1 MPYISY
7 LISIFLFYVCLFSAD
22 LLYAQNSSKSQTVR
36 IDGSSTVFLI
46 TEAVAE
52 EFLKVKPRIRVVVG
66 VSGTGGGFKKFLRG
80 ETDITNASRKI
91 KDSEIKEAKRK
102 KVQYLEIP
110 IAYDGISI
118 VVNKK
123 NDWVDFLTTAEL
135 KKIWQ
140 PKSNVKT
147 WRDVRKNWP
156 STKMRLYGPGTDSG
170 TFDYFTEAINGKTQA
185 SRSDFNRSEDDNI
198 LVQGVASD
206 KGALGY
212 FGYAYYVENKN
223 KIKLVPV
230 KHKQVTH
237 LPTPAS
243 IKSGQYSPL
252 SRQLFIYVNQ
262 ASLTKSY
269 VRNFLKFYLEKVSS
283 LLNEVGYIPLS
294 KQDYASSLG
303 LIKKS
308 KTITTRRSTSDMKD
322 KNKTTK

>member
-1 MPYISY
+1 MPYLSC
-7 LISIFLFYVCLFSAD
+7 LISISLLYFCVLSNH
-22 LLYAQNSSKSQTVR
+22 LLYAQNTHKSQTVR

-52 EFLKVKPRIRVVVG
+52 EFLKVKPRTRVLVG

-91 KDSEIKEAKRK
+91 KSSEIKEAQRR

-123 NDWVDFLTTAEL
+123 NDWADSLTTAEL

-147 WRDVRKNWP
+147 WKDVRKSWP
-156 STKMRLYGPGTDSG
+156 STKMHLYGPGTDSG
-170 TFDYFTEAINGKTQA
+170 TFDYFTEAINGKAQA

-198 LVQGVASD
+198 LVQGVAND

-212 FGYAYYVENKN
+212 FGYAYYTENKDR
-223 KIKLVPV
+223 IKLVPV
-230 KHKQVTH
+230 KHKDKAYS
-237 LPTPAS
+237 PTPAN
-243 IKSGQYSPL
+243 IKDGSYSPL
-252 SRQLFIYVNQ
+252 SRQLFLYVNQ
-262 ASLTKSY
+262 ASLTKLY
-269 VRNFLKFYLEKVSS
+269 VRAFLKFYLEKVSS
-283 LLNEVGYIPLS
+283 LLNEVGYVPLS
-294 KQDYASSLG
+294 KSDYTSSLN
-303 LIKKS
+303 LIKK
-308 KTITTRRSTSDMKD
+308 KQK
-322 KNKTTK
+322 

>member
-1 MPYISY
+1 MPYLSY
-7 LISIFLFYVCLFSAD
+7 LISMLLFYLCLFSAQPT
-22 LLYAQNSSKSQTVR
+22 YSQKSSSSQTVR

-80 ETDITNASRKI
+80 EIDITNASR
-91 KDSEIKEAKRK
+91 EIKESEKKEAQKR

-110 IAYDGISI
+110 VAYDGISI

-123 NDWVDFLTTAEL
+123 NNWMDFVTTSEL

-147 WRDVRKNWP
+147 WKDIRKNWP
-156 STKMRLYGPGTDSG
+156 STKIHLYGPGTDSG
-170 TFDYFTEAINGKTQA
+170 TFDYFTEAINGETQA
-185 SRSDFNRSEDDNI
+185 SRSDFNRSEDDNV

-212 FGYAYYVENKN
+212 FGYAYYAENKD

-230 KHKQVTH
+230 KHKDQSQ
-237 LPTPAS
+237 LPTPKS
-243 IKSGQYSPL
+243 IRNGTYSPL

-262 ASLTKSY
+262 ASLTKPY
-269 VRNFLKFYLEKVSS
+269 VRDFLKFYLEKVSS

-294 KQDYASSLG
+294 QNDYTSSLNLIKQDQ
-303 LIKKS
+303 KK
-308 KTITTRRSTSDMKD
+308 
-322 KNKTTK
+322 